1 MSTINR
7 GPLGSAFLINR
18 DSTNGGNHG
27 GGNASPGSST
37 ETAPVSLAEP
47 TSSAAAGSKPGASP
61 ASTGAIP
68 MPGPT
73 LAPTPSSPPPMA
85 AAPATMAAVMAAP
98 GAVPVAPPRGSLV
111 TTDLVRSLAEVKGQ
125 AQFLLYLADQIED
138 SLHQLV
144 EEHDDCQNAFLCR
157 ILSMYSGQLETKH
170 HGLGDKIAETCQEVY
185 VTVREYDAT

>member
-18 DSTNGGNHG
+18 DSGN
-27 GGNASPGSST
+27 GNASSGGSST
-37 ETAPVSLAEP
+37 AFAHEPQASASSNGAKPAPSSTA
-47 TSSAAAGSKPGASP
+47 T
-61 ASTGAIP
+61 AIP

-73 LAPTPSSPPPMA
+73 LAESFSTPTSSPSSIA
-85 AAPATMAAVMAAP
+85 NFAPP

-138 SLHQLV
+138 SLHQLI

-185 VTVREYDAT
+185 VTVREYDTT

>member
-18 DSTNGGNHG
+18 DSGNGNNSG
-27 GGNASPGSST
+27 GPSGSNTAFANEPQASASVNGAKP
-37 ETAPVSLAEP
+37 APA
-47 TSSAAAGSKPGASP
+47 
-61 ASTGAIP
+61 ASTATATAIP

-73 LAPTPSSPPPMA
+73 LAESFSTPTSSPSSGSNF
-85 AAPATMAAVMAAP
+85 APP

-111 TTDLVRSLAEVKGQ
+111 TTDLARSLAEVKGQ

-138 SLHQLV
+138 SLHQLI

>member
-18 DSTNGGNHG
+18 DPANSNGGGTG
-27 GGNASPGSST
+27 GAATAFATESSSGPRPTAASST
-37 ETAPVSLAEP
+37 
-47 TSSAAAGSKPGASP
+47 
-61 ASTGAIP
+61 AIP

-73 LAPTPSSPPPMA
+73 TPFSES
-85 AAPATMAAVMAAP
+85 AAPDLDSATDSGSTYAKP
-98 GAVPVAPPRGSLV
+98 GAVPVAPARGSLV
-111 TTDLVRSLAEVKGQ
+111 TSDLARTLSEVKGQ

-144 EEHDDCQNAFLCR
+144 EEHDECQNAFLCR
-157 ILSMYSGQLETKH
+157 ILSMYSAQLETKH

-185 VTVREYDAT
+185 VTVREYDHT